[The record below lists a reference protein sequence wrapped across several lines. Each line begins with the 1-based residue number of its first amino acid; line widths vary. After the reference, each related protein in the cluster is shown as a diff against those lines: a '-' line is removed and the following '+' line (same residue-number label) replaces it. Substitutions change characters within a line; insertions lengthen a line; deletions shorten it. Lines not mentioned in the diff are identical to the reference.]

1 MKRSLP
7 PTALVLTLAVSAQAH
22 AHPGHGLPEPSHW
35 HASDVLGFVAVVA
48 VVAGLLWW
56 RNRK

>member
-1 MKRSLP
+1 MKRSWLL
-7 PTALVLTLAVSAQAH
+7 LVSMSTSLAQ
-22 AHPGHGLPEPSHW
+22 AHPGHGMPEPAHW